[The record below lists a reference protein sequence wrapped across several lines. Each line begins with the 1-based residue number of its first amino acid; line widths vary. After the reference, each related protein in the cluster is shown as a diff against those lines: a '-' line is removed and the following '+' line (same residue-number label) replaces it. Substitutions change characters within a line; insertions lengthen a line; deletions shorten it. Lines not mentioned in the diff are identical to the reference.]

1 MDNVIGSDEFDG
13 SQRVDIAVS
22 ENGISATIRKL
33 HQVAAAC
40 QKLDP
45 GVAMSLRG
53 EALRLGE
60 SLESV
65 VQGAAV
71 VALQTAVLASP
82 VDTGLLRSNWA
93 VKINKS
99 RPASYFTP
107 ETDREGIKT
116 IDEGTAVI
124 NTTDREPGQIIW
136 ISNSAPHSV
145 ACEHGWSGQAP
156 SGMTTL
162 ARQAG
167 EQFARNRHIILEAID
182 NGRRN

>member
-1 MDNVIGSDEFDG
+1 MALGSDEFDG
-13 SQRVDIAVS
+13 SQRLDIAVA
-22 ENGISATIRKL
+22 ENGASAVIRKL
-33 HQVAAAC
+33 NQIAAAC

-60 SLESV
+60 NLENV
-65 VQGAAV
+65 VRGAAV
-71 VALQTAVLASP
+71 VALQTAVLSSP

-107 ETDREGIKT
+107 ETDKDGFRT
-116 IDEGTAVI
+116 IEEGTAVI
-124 NTTDREPGQIIW
+124 NNTEREAGQIVW

-145 ACEHGWSGQAP
+145 ACEHGHSNQAP
-156 SGMTTL
+156 NGMTKL
-162 ARQAG
+162 AIQASNQYVHNKRIALRG
-167 EQFARNRHIILEAID
+167 KL
-182 NGRRN
+182 